1 MAIKKYLN
9 CLFNEAK
16 DISITDDNIAIENKL
31 LLSIAIRIKAESFMI
46 SKLPKKTINSQKDC
60 ENQTS
65 YLFTKYREIF
75 PMKLHEGEILKKVL
89 MLTSE
94 NIHINNFM
102 FEPIID
108 ISLEEL
114 NSLYKEIESLK

>member
-1 MAIKKYLN
+1 
-9 CLFNEAK
+9 
-16 DISITDDNIAIENKL
+16 
-31 LLSIAIRIKAESFMI
+31 MI